1 MLRKNDIKV
10 VRKIFEQHHYV
21 MSTAEILK
29 AKLYYADIKQLL
41 DEGYIERI
49 RRGYY
54 HWIESCEIREI
65 FIINTL
71 FPDAVLCMETALF

>member
-1 MLRKNDIKV
+1 MLHDNGIKV

-49 RRGYY
+49 HNVTLYLDRYNIVIQKFLHSRLPNRR
-54 HWIESCEIREI
+54 RL
-65 FIINTL
+65 NL
-71 FPDAVLCMETALF
+71 F

>member
-1 MLRKNDIKV
+1 MLRENDIKV
-10 VRKIFEQHHYV
+10 VKKIFEQHHYV

-54 HWIESCEIREI
+54 HWIESCETREI
-65 FIINTL
+65 VIINTL
-71 FPDAVLCMETALF
+71 HGNSAVLLQV

>member
-1 MLRKNDIKV
+1 MLRENDIKV

-54 HWIESCEIREI
+54 HG
-65 FIINTL
+65 L
-71 FPDAVLCMETALF
+71 KAVKPEK

>member
-1 MLRKNDIKV
+1 MLRENDIKV

-29 AKLYYADIKQLL
+29 VKLYYADIKQLL

-49 RRGYY
+49 RRSYY
-54 HWIESCEIREI
+54 
-65 FIINTL
+65 
-71 FPDAVLCMETALF
+71 